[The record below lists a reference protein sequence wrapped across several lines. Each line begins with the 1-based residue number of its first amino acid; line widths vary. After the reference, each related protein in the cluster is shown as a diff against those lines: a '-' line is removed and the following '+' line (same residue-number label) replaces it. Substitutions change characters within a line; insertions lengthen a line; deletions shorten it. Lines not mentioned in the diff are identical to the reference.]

1 MKRFFIPLFLL
12 VVALSLFTIVSKADT
27 NHHRIC
33 DKSGASADCYKPGNY
48 VQNRLCSDP
57 GKKLCF
63 GTADDGW
70 DTDRMGSLP
79 GLWPEPFE
87 YATIEYQTD
96 LPGEA
101 KRFEPPQVD
110 AVVAHINEMVRSNK
124 SLLLVVFVHG
134 WHHSAR
140 EDRNDLEKNGEP
152 EVGSIV
158 ASHQDGNLLYF
169 KHILAKS
176 SHELA
181 VRKNP
186 QHVLG
191 IYIGWNAGPENAYL
205 NIGSRARA
213 ADRLGNS
220 VDFAA
225 DMQKL
230 RDALGSDPN
239 NKMLVLGHSFGGRV
253 LSRYMLRQISKEHNW
268 EPLGSRSLV
277 ATINP
282 AIGADAFD
290 DVMNTP
296 TDETK
301 PLPSWINLT
310 SKDDP
315 ATGFAFR
322 VAASLGRA
330 ALVGWGVSD
339 KVFARSAYSAIGH
352 FRPYQ
357 THSLALRHV
366 PSEDKPCSD
375 SVNCIDH
382 CPLARTT
389 ENEKLFL
396 PPVGRQ
402 TLWYE
407 TADNPRPLKYLAGAG
422 CSSKF
427 YFTTLTAASH
437 PVPGRLWN
445 IATDRNMIDV
455 QPSEDGKRATFARH
469 NAFVQTSLVRMLIE
483 MLFAKQPVQSGAG

>member
-1 MKRFFIPLFLL
+1 MKSYFKPLLL
-12 VVALSLFTIVSKADT
+12 LAAIVSVFAIISKAVSDT
-27 NHHRIC
+27 NYHPIC
-33 DKSGASADCYKPGNY
+33 DTKSKPAGCYKTEDY
-48 VQNRLCSDP
+48 VQNRRCEDP
-57 GKKLCF
+57 GKRLCF
-63 GTADDGW
+63 GTANDGW

-87 YATIEYQTD
+87 YATIEYRTD
-96 LPGEA
+96 LQGEA
-101 KRFEPPQVD
+101 RRFEPLQVD
-110 AVVAHINEMVRSNK
+110 SIVSHIDEMVRSRK

-140 EDRNDLEKNGEP
+140 ESRDDLEKNGEP
-152 EVGSIV
+152 EIGSEKT
-158 ASHQDGNLLYF
+158 SQQDGNLLYF

-176 SHELA
+176 SHELT
-181 VRKNP
+181 VRRSP

-191 IYIGWNAGPENAYL
+191 IYIGWNGGPDNAYL

-220 VDFAA
+220 VDFAM

-230 RDALGSDPN
+230 KAALGTDPS
-239 NKMLVLGHSFGGRV
+239 NKMLLLGHSFGGRV
-253 LSRYMLRQISKEHNW
+253 LSRYMLHQISNEHNW
-268 EPLGSRSLV
+268 EPLGGQSLV

-290 DVMNTP
+290 DVMTTP
-296 TDETK
+296 TDEK
-301 PLPSWINLT
+301 NPLPSWINLT

-322 VAASLGRA
+322 VAASLGRP
-330 ALVGWGVSD
+330 ALVGWGVSN

-357 THSLALRHV
+357 THFLTLKHV
-366 PSEDKPCSD
+366 PSKDEACSD
-375 SVNCIDH
+375 SVNCVDH
-382 CPLARTT
+382 CPLMRTA

-396 PPVGRQ
+396 PPAGRQ

-407 TADNPRPLKYLAGAG
+407 TADNPRPMKYLAGAG

-427 YFTTLTAASH
+427 YFTTLTTASH

-455 QPSEDGKRATFARH
+455 QPSKDGKKAAFARH

-483 MLFAKQPVQSGAG
+483 LLFAKQPGAG